1 MSTARP
7 GTALK
12 SLRKRNRWTLADVA
26 KRTGIPPSTLSR
38 IENDQISP
46 TYDMLLRLGQ
56 GLSID
61 LSQLLSD
68 APAEVSSEQPG
79 RRSVNRSADGD
90 TVPMSNH
97 TLRYL
102 STDLLNKQMTP
113 ILSEYRA
120 RSLEEFG
127 PLMRHEGEEFL
138 YVLEG
143 ELELHTECYSPLIL
157 KAGESIYFD
166 SRMGHGYV
174 ARGTQTCRA
183 LSMCTVPQHPASE
196 ERVASDPGRQ
206 GDSFGRG
213 GHGGSRGPASRGD
226 QQKARQ
232 RTETQS
238 PSFRL
243 APALPHSA
251 WVPRSVWVRHGA

>member
-12 SLRKRNRWTLADVA
+12 SLRKRNQWTLADVA

-61 LSQLLSD
+61 LSQLLSE

-113 ILSEYRA
+113 DSVRVPGALPGGV
-120 RSLEEFG
+120 RSLDAARRRG
-127 PLMRHEGEEFL
+127 ISLR
-138 YVLEG
+138 
-143 ELELHTECYSPLIL
+143 
-157 KAGESIYFD
+157 AG
-166 SRMGHGYV
+166 G
-174 ARGTQTCRA
+174 
-183 LSMCTVPQHPASE
+183 
-196 ERVASDPGRQ
+196 
-206 GDSFGRG
+206 
-213 GHGGSRGPASRGD
+213 
-226 QQKARQ
+226 
-232 RTETQS
+232 
-238 PSFRL
+238 
-243 APALPHSA
+243 
-251 WVPRSVWVRHGA
+251 

>member
-12 SLRKRNRWTLADVA
+12 NLRKRNRWTLADVA

-46 TYDMLLRLGQ
+46 TYDMLLRLSR

-61 LSQLLSD
+61 LSQLLLD
-68 APAEVSSEQPG
+68 GPTATPVSEQPG
-79 RRSVNRSADGD
+79 RRSVNRRSDGD
-90 TVPMSNH
+90 KVPMSNH

-102 STDLLNKQMTP
+102 STDLINKQMTP
-113 ILSEYRA
+113 ILCEYQA

-138 YVLEG
+138 FVLEG
-143 ELELHTECYSPLIL
+143 ELELHTECYAPLVL
-157 KAGESIYFD
+157 QAGESIYFD

-174 ARGTQTCRA
+174 ARGTQPCRA
-183 LSMCTVPQHPASE
+183 LSMCTVPQDPVSKDHVSVEAASAVRQPSEAVAARHPVEA
-196 ERVASDPGRQ
+196 
-206 GDSFGRG
+206 
-213 GHGGSRGPASRGD
+213 
-226 QQKARQ
+226 ARRRPSAPKRKVK
-232 RTETQS
+232 RT
-238 PSFRL
+238 
-243 APALPHSA
+243 A
-251 WVPRSVWVRHGA
+251 

>member
-1 MSTARP
+1 MSARP
-7 GTALK
+7 GPALK
-12 SLRKRNRWTLADVA
+12 TLRKRNRWTLSDVA
-26 KRTGIPPSTLSR
+26 KRTGIPLSTLSR
-38 IENDQISP
+38 IENDLISP
-46 TYDMLLRLGQ
+46 TYDMLLRLSR

-68 APAEVSSEQPG
+68 APVDVPSDQPG
-79 RRSVNRSADGD
+79 RRSVNRLAEGEP
-90 TVPMSNH
+90 VRMPNH

-102 STDLLNKQMTP
+102 STDLLSKQMTP

-143 ELELHTECYSPLIL
+143 ELELHTEVYAPLVL

-174 ARGTQTCRA
+174 ARGTEICRA
-183 LSMCTVPQHPASE
+183 LSMCTVPQHAAYEEPASIGA
-196 ERVASDPGRQ
+196 ASGEAAPEGAAVSRPVTI
-206 GDSFGRG
+206 RG
-213 GHGGSRGPASRGD
+213 KRSGAPKRKIR
-226 QQKARQ
+226 
-232 RTETQS
+232 RT
-238 PSFRL
+238 
-243 APALPHSA
+243 A
-251 WVPRSVWVRHGA
+251 